1 MGKNRK
7 SYGGGIFDGLTE
19 AVSNLIPGNK
29 KENSENASKN
39 ASKNA
44 NASKNNSEQ
53 NGNVQKEEAKVETMS
68 YGFKQTPGQTGGV
81 APTGYNVPGNQ
92 RQPSEQIMEWATT
105 AGAPTP
111 TSGMRNVAHGGNRR
125 TRRNRNRRNKTGGS
139 RRNRNRS
146 RRNKTGGSRRNRNRS
161 RRNKT
166 GGNRRNRNR
175 SRRNRRN

>member
-29 KENSENASKN
+29 KENSVN

-81 APTGYNVPGNQ
+81 APTGYSVPGNQ

-111 TSGMRNVAHGGNRR
+111 TSGMRNVAHGGRRNR
-125 TRRNRNRRNKTGGS
+125 TRRN

>member
-19 AVSNLIPGNK
+19 AVSNLLPGNK
-29 KENSENASKN
+29 NKNSSNASKN
-39 ASKNA
+39 SNTTKV
-44 NASKNNSEQ
+44 NSEQ
-53 NGNVQKEEAKVETMS
+53 SEPTPQTEAKPATVNF
-68 YGFKQTPGQTGGV
+68 GFKQTPGQTGGV

-92 RQPSEQIMEWATT
+92 RQPSEEIMEWATT

-111 TSGMRNVAHGGNRR
+111 TTGMRNVAHGGARR
-125 TRRNRNRRNKTGGS
+125 TRRNRNRRNKTGGSRRNRNRSRRNRNKSGGS

-161 RRNKT
+161 RRN
-166 GGNRRNRNR
+166 RRN
-175 SRRNRRN
+175 